1 MTVIGSLVVLAASL
15 LSVLER
21 GQLSGGLV
29 GLSISTSLGV
39 TGTMNGI
46 VRLMTEL
53 ENQVV
58 SIERVVE
65 YSKVEQEVSFFTYNT
80 YKILFMN

>member
-80 YKILFMN
+80 YKISFMT